1 MKQLIQLT
9 ENTATS
15 IPNTIQTIK
24 ICFFLFHSNYGFVAI
39 SDHKNEQR

>member
-1 MKQLIQLT
+1 MKQSIQLT
-9 ENTATS
+9 KNTATS

-24 ICFFLFHSNYGFVAI
+24 ICFFFHSNYGFIAI